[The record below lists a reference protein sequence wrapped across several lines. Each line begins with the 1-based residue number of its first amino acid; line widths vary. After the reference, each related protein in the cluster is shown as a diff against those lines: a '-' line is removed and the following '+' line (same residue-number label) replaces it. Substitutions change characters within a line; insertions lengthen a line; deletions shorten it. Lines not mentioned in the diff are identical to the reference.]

1 MFSLCAC
8 SYDCNGR
15 VLFRVFNS
23 DNFVGGILKPAVH
36 GRFLS
41 RDFIVRPYRA
51 TKIARVRPQNCMI
64 FSRDFVAREN
74 RTTSNMFDF
83 QRRMLTCDW
92 LTGLLKKLSMSGLN
106 ADVVTL
112 IEVYE

>member
-1 MFSLCAC
+1 
-8 SYDCNGR
+8 
-15 VLFRVFNS
+15 
-23 DNFVGGILKPAVH
+23 
-36 GRFLS
+36 
-41 RDFIVRPYRA
+41 
-51 TKIARVRPQNCMI
+51 MI